1 MKLLIISCF
10 KYKISLS
17 KHTTSIHDVT
27 SMECNAQDQEKN
39 TKIQQLQPTFQSED
53 PRIRIHKSRIC
64 SNRPPQRLHRHVHI
78 NDNHAVLRSRF
89 SNAYIL
95 IRLHRHVREIDE
107 LRIDADARQL
117 QITKPDHTKS
127 HHSCH
132 Y

>member
-27 SMECNAQDQEKN
+27 SMECDAQDQEKN

-78 NDNHAVLRSRF
+78 DDHHTVLRSRF
-89 SNAYIL
+89 PNAYVL
-95 IRLHRHVREIDE
+95 IGLHRHVRERDE
-107 LRIDADARQL
+107 LRIYANAWQL
-117 QITKPDHTKS
+117 RSQKNHITQ
-127 HHSCH
+127 
-132 Y
+132 